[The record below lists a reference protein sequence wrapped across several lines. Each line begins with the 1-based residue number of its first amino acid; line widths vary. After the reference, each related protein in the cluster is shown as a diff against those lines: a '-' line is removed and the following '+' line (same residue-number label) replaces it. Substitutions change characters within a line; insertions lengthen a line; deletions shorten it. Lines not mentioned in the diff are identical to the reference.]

1 MQVTVHSN
9 AGPFTVTCPSTAVT
23 WSNLQT
29 VTWDVAGTASDPINA
44 TNVNILLSTN
54 GGLAFPIMLASNV
67 PNGGFQTVQLPNL
80 ATSRARIEVQ
90 AAGNIFFAISRSN
103 FTLIGLTLPVQSDRT
118 IDELTEL
125 IVTNSASE
133 GHIPAPALTYQ
144 LVDPPAGASI
154 DTNGVITWT
163 PSQAQGPSTNLITTV
178 VTDSGAPPLSATNS
192 FIVVVNDLSR
202 RAPVLAP
209 IADQTIVEGN
219 TLIITNSVTGP
230 GAEDPLTFSLATT
243 APAGATINPTNGL
256 FSWTPTEAQ
265 GPGTNLITV
274 TLMDAS
280 IPGWSE
286 SQSFTVTVLETNSP
300 PVLAPILD
308 RVIHAG
314 TTLSISNTATDPDIP
329 ANILTLGPGA
339 PPGAAINASN
349 GLLVWTTSDADA
361 NTTNLVA
368 IRVSDDGSPSLSD
381 TKTFTVTVV
390 PRPTFAA
397 ITLSNALVT
406 LTWSAV
412 PGQTYRVQYQ
422 DMVTGTNWIALPP
435 DVTASG
441 ASAATSDVFDSAAQ
455 RFYRVMLLP

>member
-1 MQVTVHSN
+1 
-9 AGPFTVTCPSTAVT
+9 
-23 WSNLQT
+23 
-29 VTWDVAGTASDPINA
+29 
-44 TNVNILLSTN
+44 
-54 GGLAFPIMLASNV
+54 
-67 PNGGFQTVQLPNL
+67 
-80 ATSRARIEVQ
+80 
-90 AAGNIFFAISRSN
+90 
-103 FTLIGLTLPVQSDRT
+103 
-118 IDELTEL
+118 
-125 IVTNSASE
+125 
-133 GHIPAPALTYQ
+133 
-144 LVDPPAGASI
+144 
-154 DTNGVITWT
+154 
-163 PSQAQGPSTNLITTV
+163 
-178 VTDSGAPPLSATNS
+178 
-192 FIVVVNDLSR
+192 
-202 RAPVLAP
+202 
-209 IADQTIVEGN
+209 
-219 TLIITNSVTGP
+219 
-230 GAEDPLTFSLATT
+230 
-243 APAGATINPTNGL
+243 
-256 FSWTPTEAQ
+256 
-265 GPGTNLITV
+265 
-274 TLMDAS
+274 
-280 IPGWSE
+280 
-286 SQSFTVTVLETNSP
+286 
-300 PVLAPILD
+300 VLAPILD

-329 ANILTLGPGA
+329 ANILTFSLGPGA